1 MTHMAAYSSPLGPI
15 VLRWEDDALTGL
27 WFADQAN
34 CPQCSGLVPAEDC
47 PAFDPARRWLELYF
61 SGRDPGFVPPLRL
74 DGTAFQRA
82 VWALLSDIPY
92 GATRTYGDLA
102 AQLARA
108 RGLQHM
114 SAQAVGGAVGRNP
127 ISLIIP
133 CHRVVGASGDLTGYA
148 GGLERKRA
156 LLALEGSL
164 PPRAQGENRNCE
176 KKYSVFHGSVIQY

>member
-1 MTHMAAYSSPLGPI
+1 MTDTATWSSPLGPI
-15 VLRWEDDALTGL
+15 VLRWEDGALTGL

-34 CPQCSGLVPAEDC
+34 CPQVSGRLPPAEGC
-47 PAFDPARRWLELYF
+47 PDLDPARRWLERYF

-74 DGTAFQRA
+74 AGTEFQRS
-82 VWALLSDIPY
+82 VWALLLGIPY

-108 RGLQHM
+108 RGLARM

-127 ISLIIP
+127 VSLIVP

-148 GGLERKRA
+148 GGLARKRA
-156 LLALEGSL
+156 LLALEGSV
-164 PPRAQGENRNCE
+164 P
-176 KKYSVFHGSVIQY
+176 KGSGQKTQL